1 MESEEQARD
10 VDLQDE
16 HGRATRERIGGTGE
30 GILREKESAR
40 ATRERISR
48 EDERFPDKNS
58 WVHYFRECQVKNVK
72 HLEMNLFLLW
82 QNV

>member
-58 WVHYFRECQVKNVK
+58 WVHYFRKCQVKNVK